1 MSRLSDRA
9 FQIIKNEIDRRYT
22 DSSED
27 QIERAIL
34 IARLQ
39 TLRSRDGKP
48 MDRVQIWEELSDIM
62 PNFDQN
68 ILIEAAHIDAD
79 SPLMGASIGVGA
91 VAMLVSTA
99 MGIDT
104 LVSNPTAPVAQ
115 LLSLKPENG
124 QNRRATPVRQ
134 NTAQNDLQNAPSV
147 DSDLQARLTVAA
159 TSSATTAEKT
169 AEKTADSSERQTPAT
184 TAGTATKSALEQA
197 KKLGWQAALKSQN
210 PPHSAQHWKETA
222 ALWQQALAQLETVSS
237 RDSDYATAQVKKT
250 LYQQNLQQVKARQE
264 VAQLAEQPNP
274 PAASS
279 VQAQAPR
286 FSGQPSSPVV
296 QPTAQNED
304 LLKLAKRY
312 GWQAAVASQNAP
324 HPPEKWADISR
335 LWQTALINLDGIQP
349 DHPSYGEAQDVKARY
364 QQNLA
369 EIRQRYQMEQT
380 ATQRLQSLQATITE
394 IGNNVAP
401 SATKSRQLEAIIV
414 RLKTIPAGTQAHS
427 QAQQLIVEINRQLK
441 AIATSPSTKIILS
454 ANE

>member
-147 DSDLQARLTVAA
+147 DSDLRARLTVAA
-159 TSSATTAEKT
+159 TSSATTPEKT
-169 AEKTADSSERQTPAT
+169 PASSTEAT
-184 TAGTATKSALEQA
+184 VGTQNKNAFEQA
-197 KKLGWQAALKSQN
+197 QKLGWQAALKSQN
-210 PPHSAQHWKETA
+210 PPHSAQRWGETA
-222 ALWQQALAQLETVSS
+222 ALWQQALVQLEAVSS
-237 RDSDYATAQVKKT
+237 QDPDYAAAQIKKT
-250 LYQQNLQQVKARQE
+250 LYQQNLQQVKAHQE
-264 VAQLAEQPNP
+264 VAQLAEQPNTP
-274 PAASS
+274 VASS

-286 FSGQPSSPVV
+286 FSGQPSRPAA
-296 QPTAQNED
+296 QPAVQNED
-304 LLKLAKRY
+304 SLKLAKRY